1 MVYHERAATRRA
13 ASSNPSAVLTVS
25 FFARNIRMSQQAT
38 IVLVHSF
45 WGKPQ
50 ASTFGDTDSDPAWKH
65 KPSCYQIS
73 TADRMI

>member
-1 MVYHERAATRRA
+1 MR
-13 ASSNPSAVLTVS
+13 
-25 FFARNIRMSQQAT
+25 QQAT